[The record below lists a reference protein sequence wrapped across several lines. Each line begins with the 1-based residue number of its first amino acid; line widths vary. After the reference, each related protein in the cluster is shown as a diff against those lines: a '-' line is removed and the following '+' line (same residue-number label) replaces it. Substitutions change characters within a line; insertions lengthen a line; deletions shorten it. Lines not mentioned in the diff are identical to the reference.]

1 MQQIFSKKRKKVL
14 TKKHDGDI
22 IIVSKATR
30 KEEATLR
37 TKKHKPYYTI
47 PAYQILSRKSDD
59 DMAKILG
66 ISKRT
71 YKEKIEGYSDF
82 TSEQGKVLAATFNKT
97 QDEIFLT

>member
-1 MQQIFSKKRKKVL
+1 MRL
-14 TKKHDGDI
+14 
-22 IIVSKATR
+22 
-30 KEEATLR
+30 
-37 TKKHKPYYTI
+37 KKHKPYYTI

-59 DMAKILG
+59 EMAKILG

-82 TSEQGKVLAATFNKT
+82 TSEQGKILAAIFSKT